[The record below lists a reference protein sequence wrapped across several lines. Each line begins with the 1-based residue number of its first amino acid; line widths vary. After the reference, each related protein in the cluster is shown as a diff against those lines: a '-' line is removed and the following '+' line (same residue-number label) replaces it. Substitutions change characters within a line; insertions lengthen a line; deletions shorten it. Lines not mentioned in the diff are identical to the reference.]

1 MLQYVLAV
9 CALACPL
16 SMVAMLLMMRGR
28 KQQQKGE

>member
-16 SMVAMLLMMRGR
+16 SMAAMLLMMRGR
-28 KQQQKGE
+28 KQQRKDE